1 MSIHQQTAHLMT
13 FKIATSTLAVQ
24 RLSHTGPRRREHTLR
39 RNMRSI
45 ILAVVLIITA
55 CAAPAPESPAST
67 PTESAVSSA
76 PADELSRDEALDV
89 AREAL
94 QAMGEEWE
102 VERAQAGPLG
112 RVRPG
117 WEELQGGHDLS
128 ADLKVWR
135 VVLSSGSLGA
145 EVLIGL
151 GDGEVYSSVGGIAN

>member
-1 MSIHQQTAHLMT
+1 
-13 FKIATSTLAVQ
+13 
-24 RLSHTGPRRREHTLR
+24 
-39 RNMRSI
+39 MRSI

-102 VERAQAGPLG
+102 VERNQAGPLG